1 MSLLKYYTD
10 THIDKQVAV
19 QLRQKGVDVVRCEE
33 VGMAEADDESHLAYA
48 AQNGLA
54 LVTKDAGFR
63 VRHFNWLAQ
72 GKRHLGIFFCANR
85 HISAIGVIVNSCY
98 AYAQLIEEGAGTL
111 EDIQNEFFDV
121 VEE

>member
-1 MSLLKYYTD
+1 MSVLKYYTD

-72 GKRHLGIFFCANR
+72 AKGIWEFSSVP
-85 HISAIGVIVNSCY
+85 IVIFL
-98 AYAQLIEEGAGTL
+98 QLVL
-111 EDIQNEFFDV
+111 L
-121 VEE
+121 